1 MDDMTIKDAVLDV
14 LSRIHSPRQAY
25 MAAAQLHQIEPHPY
39 DDMTGEEYEQMQEH
53 EARVA
58 QMQDELLYDSAF
70 VEWAG
75 QTTPEQ
81 WAEIDNL
88 FTEGTDNF
96 AENANFEA
104 LAAKPAPT
112 TEQTPKTTS
121 NDNNSQRTEQP
132 APAAD
137 GESSSD
143 VGRGERSDPR
153 TGDDADF
160 GQPESEPRAV
170 RHGRGLDAISG
181 DLTDEERKVAEDA
194 AASTDATVEQLR
206 AALKRKQAQYTREK
220 QSIGSA
226 YNEDNQTI
234 LFEQPQN
241 TAEGNLFDVPRDFSQ
256 QVVETILKPLQA
268 EIDNLQETIFKVEA
282 SKGKIIADAIA
293 AHRAQQRLSFNDTPQ
308 AAPQAPVGPKSTD
321 AEFTPA
327 VRTEYNQYLTHA
339 IKTFPDKVFS
349 ILHNDLIKAGF
360 VRDVRRLAKK
370 DATAAIKLVAEVNA
384 AAEKYAGKQVLT
396 SRHSI
401 FAELEKMQAAQA
413 SASMKATSPSTEQS
427 SIFKPTEHTR
437 HSKTGAELYSVK
449 LADRVERAIFD
460 DLKKRAKAHDGY
472 YSSYT
477 RSFLFNTSEDAEA
490 FRAEQKRPDMQA
502 TPAPLNDM
510 PAAPETYTGNNAGHL
525 VPAVS
530 AEKKAI
536 QNTMPQKSRP
546 STEPRTSW

>member
-1 MDDMTIKDAVLDV
+1 
-14 LSRIHSPRQAY
+14 
-25 MAAAQLHQIEPHPY
+25 
-39 DDMTGEEYEQMQEH
+39 MQEH

-308 AAPQAPVGPKSTD
+308 AAPQAPVGQSP
-321 AEFTPA
+321 P
-327 VRTEYNQYLTHA
+327 
-339 IKTFPDKVFS
+339 
-349 ILHNDLIKAGF
+349 
-360 VRDVRRLAKK
+360 
-370 DATAAIKLVAEVNA
+370 
-384 AAEKYAGKQVLT
+384 
-396 SRHSI
+396 
-401 FAELEKMQAAQA
+401 MQ
-413 SASMKATSPSTEQS
+413 
-427 SIFKPTEHTR
+427 
-437 HSKTGAELYSVK
+437 
-449 LADRVERAIFD
+449 
-460 DLKKRAKAHDGY
+460 
-472 YSSYT
+472 SY
-477 RSFLFNTSEDAEA
+477 
-490 FRAEQKRPDMQA
+490 P
-502 TPAPLNDM
+502 
-510 PAAPETYTGNNAGHL
+510 GC
-525 VPAVS
+525 
-530 AEKKAI
+530 
-536 QNTMPQKSRP
+536 QNRI
-546 STEPRTSW
+546 

>member
-1 MDDMTIKDAVLDV
+1 M
-14 LSRIHSPRQAY
+14 
-25 MAAAQLHQIEPHPY
+25 
-39 DDMTGEEYEQMQEH
+39 
-53 EARVA
+53 
-58 QMQDELLYDSAF
+58 
-70 VEWAG
+70 
-75 QTTPEQ
+75 
-81 WAEIDNL
+81 
-88 FTEGTDNF
+88 
-96 AENANFEA
+96 
-104 LAAKPAPT
+104 
-112 TEQTPKTTS
+112 
-121 NDNNSQRTEQP
+121 
-132 APAAD
+132 
-137 GESSSD
+137 
-143 VGRGERSDPR
+143 
-153 TGDDADF
+153 
-160 GQPESEPRAV
+160 
-170 RHGRGLDAISG
+170 
-181 DLTDEERKVAEDA
+181 
-194 AASTDATVEQLR
+194 
-206 AALKRKQAQYTREK
+206 
-220 QSIGSA
+220 
-226 YNEDNQTI
+226 
-234 LFEQPQN
+234 
-241 TAEGNLFDVPRDFSQ
+241 FDVPRDFSQ

-530 AEKKAI
+530 AEKKSDTEYNAAEKPTEYGAQNKLVTSERYEELKRQMRAKLGQLNTGFDPEILAI
-536 QNTMPQKSRP
+536 GTQMAAFHVEAGARRFADYARRMLADWGRLSGLTSSRP
-546 STEPRTSW
+546 M

>member
-1 MDDMTIKDAVLDV
+1 M
-14 LSRIHSPRQAY
+14 
-25 MAAAQLHQIEPHPY
+25 
-39 DDMTGEEYEQMQEH
+39 
-53 EARVA
+53 
-58 QMQDELLYDSAF
+58 
-70 VEWAG
+70 
-75 QTTPEQ
+75 
-81 WAEIDNL
+81 
-88 FTEGTDNF
+88 
-96 AENANFEA
+96 
-104 LAAKPAPT
+104 AAKPAPT

-477 RSFLFNTSEDAEA
+477 RSFLFNT
-490 FRAEQKRPDMQA
+490 
-502 TPAPLNDM
+502 
-510 PAAPETYTGNNAGHL
+510 
-525 VPAVS
+525 
-530 AEKKAI
+530 
-536 QNTMPQKSRP
+536 
-546 STEPRTSW
+546 